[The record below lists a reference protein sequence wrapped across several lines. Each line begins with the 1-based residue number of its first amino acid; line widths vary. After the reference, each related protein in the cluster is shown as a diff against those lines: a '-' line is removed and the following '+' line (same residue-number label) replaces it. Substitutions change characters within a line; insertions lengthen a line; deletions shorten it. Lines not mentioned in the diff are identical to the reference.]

1 MDARIIFSQ
10 RSDRYGRS
18 FMELILNEQFFQ

>member
-10 RSDRYGRS
+10 RSDFYGRS
-18 FMELILNEQFFQ
+18 FMELIINEQFFK